1 MNSEN
6 RSAYAA
12 ICYKALLG
20 FCVFVSGASIMV
32 LQFIVVRI
40 LTRDFGGSLEVWAAV
55 ISVCLAGISLGYYLG
70 GYLADR
76 FQSWRMLGFMLVLG
90 GTSGACVE
98 MLANVAGQ
106 QLLQVDFALTWHP
119 YFAALFSSFLPNLM
133 LGTILPQAIKLGTHE
148 LARVGKSVGRIAAL
162 SEVGSIFGVILTA
175 QVLIVYLGVRESLY
189 ATAFV
194 LILFG
199 IVLIS
204 AGNRLRL
211 CTTMSMLFIAFGSYQ
226 AQAQI
231 VFEKYSSYHHIIV
244 EDISPHRLLRFNRDI
259 QSTMSLEIPYAGG
272 FEYTDF
278 FHVPLVLHPTMDRVL
293 FVGLGGGTGPKDF
306 LAYYPEMQ
314 VDVVEIDPMVINVAK
329 EFFAVPEHP
338 RLSIYEQD
346 GRNFLRRSSNRY
358 GAIIVDAYASGG
370 PYGAYLPYHLATK
383 EFFEAAASQLITGG
397 AVVFNAIGNH
407 GGMNADVIRDV
418 HTTMRSVFHAVYVF
432 QAQTSINT
440 VFVAVKIDVNDIDE
454 DGLVGGKHWPEGPWL
469 SHLAT
474 GDQLRTMVNQLAQ
487 SGHMNKPHMVTR
499 VNQFSRAHTRGV
511 VGTILTDNQ
520 SQADRARR
528 N

>member
-1 MNSEN
+1 MVPAMDCEN

-12 ICYKALLG
+12 IWYKLLLG
-20 FCVFVSGASIMV
+20 LCVFVSGASIMV

-40 LTRDFGGSLEVWAAV
+40 LTRDFGGALEVWAAV

-76 FQSWRMLGFMLVLG
+76 YQSWRILGLMLVLG
-90 GTSGACVE
+90 GSSGASVE
-98 MLANVAGQ
+98 ILANLAGQ
-106 QLLQVDFALTWHP
+106 QLLQVDFAINWHP

-133 LGTILPQAIKLGTHE
+133 LGTILPQVIKLGTHE
-148 LARVGKSVGRIAAL
+148 LARVGKSVGRIAAM

-175 QVLIVYLGVRESLY
+175 QVLIVYIGVRESLY

-194 LILFG
+194 LVIFG
-199 IVLIS
+199 LVLIV

-211 CTTMSMLFIAFGSYQ
+211 CTVMAILVTFVIPNQ

-244 EDISPHRLLRFNRDI
+244 EDISSHRLLRFNRDI
-259 QSTMSLEIPYAGG
+259 QSTMSLQNPYAGG

-278 FHVPLVLHPTMDRVL
+278 FHVPMVLNPSINRVL

-329 EFFAVPEHP
+329 EFFAVPDHP

-346 GRNFLRRSSNRY
+346 GRNFMRRSSNRY

-383 EFFEAAASQLITGG
+383 EFFETAASQQRPGR
-397 AVVFNAIGNH
+397 AV
-407 GGMNADVIRDV
+407 AD
-418 HTTMRSVFHAVYVF
+418 
-432 QAQTSINT
+432 
-440 VFVAVKIDVNDIDE
+440 
-454 DGLVGGKHWPEGPWL
+454 W
-469 SHLAT
+469 
-474 GDQLRTMVNQLAQ
+474 
-487 SGHMNKPHMVTR
+487 
-499 VNQFSRAHTRGV
+499 
-511 VGTILTDNQ
+511 
-520 SQADRARR
+520 
-528 N
+528 

>member
-1 MNSEN
+1 M
-6 RSAYAA
+6 
-12 ICYKALLG
+12 
-20 FCVFVSGASIMV
+20 
-32 LQFIVVRI
+32 
-40 LTRDFGGSLEVWAAV
+40 
-55 ISVCLAGISLGYYLG
+55 
-70 GYLADR
+70 
-76 FQSWRMLGFMLVLG
+76 
-90 GTSGACVE
+90 
-98 MLANVAGQ
+98 
-106 QLLQVDFALTWHP
+106 LQVDFAINWHP
-119 YFAALFSSFLPNLM
+119 YFAALFSSFLTNLM
-133 LGTILPQAIKLGTHE
+133 LGTILPQVIKLGTHE
-148 LARVGKSVGRIAAL
+148 LARVGKSVGRIAAM

-175 QVLIVYLGVRESLY
+175 QVLIVYIGVRESLY

-194 LILFG
+194 LVIFG
-199 IVLIS
+199 LVLIV

-211 CTTMSMLFIAFGSYQ
+211 CTVMAILVTFVIPNQ

-244 EDISPHRLLRFNRDI
+244 EDISSHRLLRFNRDI
-259 QSTMSLEIPYAGG
+259 QSTMSLQNPYAGG

-278 FHVPLVLHPTMDRVL
+278 FHVPMVLNPSINRVL

-329 EFFAVPEHP
+329 EFFAVPDHP

-346 GRNFLRRSSNRY
+346 GRNFMRRSSNRY

-383 EFFEAAASQLITGG
+383 EFFETAASQLTTGG
-397 AVVFNAIGNH
+397 TVVFNAIGNH

-418 HTTMRSVFHAVYVF
+418 HTTMRSVFHSVYVF

-469 SHLAT
+469 NHLAT
-474 GDQLRTMVNQLAQ
+474 GDQLRSMVNQLVQ
-487 SGHMNKPHMVTR
+487 SGFMNKPNMSSR

-520 SQADRARR
+520 SHADRARR
-528 N
+528 R